1 MDIIKA
7 NIGEKGVLRV
17 SRKYMWLLC
26 GLFAAWTLM
35 IFTRSMQ
42 PAPASNQESEAVLE
56 LLQRIFPVELTMY
69 QIRKAAHFLEFAV
82 LGVLAQLMVG
92 GLCRSRK
99 RSVLFAVVAG
109 LVIALCDETIQL
121 FVLGRTGQVKD
132 IWLDLSG
139 AISGALIACVLRFLV
154 QRKGK
159 RV

>member
-1 MDIIKA
+1 M
-7 NIGEKGVLRV
+7 R
-17 SRKYMWLLC
+17 RRYMWLVC
-26 GLFAAWTLM
+26 GLFAVWTLM

-82 LGVLAQLMVG
+82 LGVLAQLMFG
-92 GLCRSRK
+92 GVCRTWKGSI
-99 RSVLFAVVAG
+99 LFAVVAG

-139 AISGALIACVLRFLV
+139 AISGVLIASVFRFLV
-154 QRKGK
+154 RRKGK
-159 RV
+159 KA